1 MNYDP
6 KVHRRQSIRLK
17 GYDYAQQGAYFITIC
32 AYDKKCLFG
41 KIIDHKMV
49 LNQFGMIVYKEWMKS
64 SSIRREIVLDSV
76 VVMPNHIHGIVFI
89 CNQTTQDKRPPSPT
103 TRLTGLKS
111 SSIPSLI
118 AGYKSSV
125 TRQINEIRMMPHAPV
140 WQRNYY
146 EHIIRN
152 EASLEKIR
160 EYVIYNPQTWEKDK
174 LFSDIT

>member
-6 KVHRRQSIRLK
+6 KVHRRRSIRLK
-17 GYDYAQQGAYFITIC
+17 GHDYSQLGAYFITIC

-49 LNQFGMIVYKEWMKS
+49 LNQFGTIAYNEWMKS
-64 SSIRREIVLDSV
+64 ITIRTEIELDSITI
-76 VVMPNHIHGIVFI
+76 MPNHIHGIVFI
-89 CNQTTQDKRPPSPT
+89 CNQTIKDARFTSTKN
-103 TRLTGLKS
+103 RLSALKPA
-111 SSIPSLI
+111 SIPSFI

-125 TRQINEIRMMPHAPV
+125 TRQINQIRKRPGAPV

-152 EASLEKIR
+152 EVSLEMIR
-160 EYVIYNPQTWEKDK
+160 EYILYNPKTWEKDT
-174 LFSDIT
+174 LFSES